1 MCAKTGNQM
10 IRWFVFQTHKTFKR
24 TLFIGTNNN
33 MQIFGVIPFIQL
45 NALINDQLYKA
56 LLTIAVTL
64 VSGFNLCFALIVLR
78 PLGVPG
84 FGLFHCFGIRHQTF
98 GDVCQNSESI
108 DDLCFAIKVLR
119 PGWAGFSGFGLFYCF
134 GVHHQTLGDVCQSTE
149 SNNKMIVFR
158 KCFMT
163 LV

>member
-1 MCAKTGNQM
+1 
-10 IRWFVFQTHKTFKR
+10 
-24 TLFIGTNNN
+24 

-64 VSGFNLCFALIVLR
+64 VSGFYLCFALIVLR

-119 PGWAGFSGFGLFYCF
+119 PWWLSRFFRVRVILLFWR
-134 GVHHQTLGDVCQSTE
+134 TSPNT
-149 SNNKMIVFR
+149 R
-158 KCFMT
+158 
-163 LV
+163 